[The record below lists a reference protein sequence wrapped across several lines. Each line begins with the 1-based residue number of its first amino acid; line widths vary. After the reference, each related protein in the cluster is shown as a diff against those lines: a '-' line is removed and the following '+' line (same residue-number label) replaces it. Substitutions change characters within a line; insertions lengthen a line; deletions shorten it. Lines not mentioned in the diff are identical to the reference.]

1 MGDETTPVAPPAGTP
16 GSTPAPGG
24 PITTPPE
31 PLAGDGP
38 EPISLDAAK
47 KLRSEAKAL
56 RERLKAYEDADA
68 AAQAAK
74 LTETERQAK
83 ELADSKQRN
92 EDLAAELMEA
102 HVHQD
107 IARFASKFN
116 FVISPDLI
124 AKLID
129 LADVEWNED
138 TGRPTNI
145 EKLLE
150 KLAKAE
156 PDLVKAAQTPGVPQA
171 RQAPTTPAM
180 NPGRSSIA
188 SPGTLPPGRIP
199 RLEDIPW
206 KR

>member
-1 MGDETTPVAPPAGTP
+1 MGDETTPVATPVVTAGSTSTP
-16 GSTPAPGG
+16 GGST
-24 PITTPPE
+24 TTPPE
-31 PLAGDGP
+31 PQAGDGQ

-102 HVHQD
+102 HMHQD
-107 IARFASKFN
+107 IARLASKFN
-116 FVISPDLI
+116 FIVSADLI

-129 LADVEWNED
+129 MADVEWNED

-150 KLAKAE
+150 KLAK
-156 PDLVKAAQTPGVPQA
+156 
-171 RQAPTTPAM
+171 
-180 NPGRSSIA
+180 S
-188 SPGTLPPGRIP
+188 
-199 RLEDIPW
+199 
-206 KR
+206 